1 MRDVTVKPVTGKSG
15 RDDFLQVPFLT
26 FKNDP
31 HWVAPLFLER
41 YEQLDPKKNPYFQHA
56 DVQLFV
62 AYRDGKPV
70 GRISAQND
78 RLRLQHHTDNC
89 GMFGFFDC
97 IDDAGVAQALSEA
110 AANWL
115 KSKGRAGMLGPFSL
129 SINDEMGLL
138 IDGFD
143 TPPSM
148 FMAHALP
155 YQRTLLENSGFIKAK
170 DVIAF
175 HYDFGGQPDVIRR
188 VQKRALANGDFTL
201 RPLDLKNIQS
211 EVRVLISIFNDAWS
225 GNWGFVPFTEAEL
238 TKLAKDLKLLINA
251 NFGAVASYKGEPAA
265 FIVTLP
271 NLNEYIKGM
280 NGRLLPFNWAK
291 LAWRVLRRRPQSYR
305 LPLMGVRRKFH
316 GSTVG
321 STLATLVIDA
331 ARSYHMTRG
340 GRGGELSWILEDNYP
355 VLKLVE
361 TFGGKPY
368 KTYRIF
374 RKDF

>member
-1 MRDVTVKPVTGKSG
+1 MSEVTVKPVTDKAG
-15 RDDFLQVPFLT
+15 RNDFLQVPFHV
-26 FKNDP
+26 FRDDS

-41 YEQLDPKKNPYFQHA
+41 YEQLDPKKNPFFQHA
-56 DVQLFV
+56 EVQLFV
-62 AYRDGKPV
+62 AYKGGKAV

-78 RLRLQHHTDNC
+78 RLRLQHQPDNC
-89 GMFGFFDC
+89 GMFGMFDC
-97 IDDAGVAQALSEA
+97 VDDKDVAEALTSSA
-110 AANWL
+110 ASWL
-115 KSKGRAGMLGPFSL
+115 KDRGRTGMLGPFSL

-138 IDGFD
+138 IEGFD

-148 FMAHALP
+148 FMAHSRP
-155 YQRTLLENSGFIKAK
+155 HQRGLLEDLGFTKAK

-175 HYDFGGQPDVIRR
+175 HYDFGAQPEVLQR
-188 VQKRALANGDFTL
+188 VQKRALANGDYTL

-238 TKLAKDLKLLINA
+238 TKLAKDLKLLINS

-265 FIVTLP
+265 FVVTLP

-291 LAWRVLRRRPQSYR
+291 LASRVLRKRPETFR
-305 LPLMGVRRKFH
+305 MPLMGVRRKFH
-316 GSTVG
+316 GTAVG
-321 STLATLVIDA
+321 SILANLVVES
-331 ARSYHMTRG
+331 ARSYHVTRG
-340 GRGGELSWILEDNYP
+340 GTSAELSWILEDNYP
-355 VLKLVE
+355 VIKMIE

-374 RKDF
+374 KKDF